1 MAKVKRQTV
10 SEVREKAR
18 TARAYAG
25 QKPSRSGGLGGAE
38 AEYAL
43 QETAMNLSRGR
54 PKTAVGR
61 AAREFFSYPNK
72 AESKAA
78 LMMQNSRAAELER
91 SAARAA
97 SVTKRAQ
104 AKAEKAKTTR
114 ALTGQA
120 SKPSR
125 KVTKRSTDLANKKFT
140 PKTKKK

>member
-1 MAKVKRQTV
+1 MPKVKRQRV
-10 SEVREKAR
+10 SEVQEKAR

-25 QKPSRSGGLGGAE
+25 QKPSKSGGLGGAE
-38 AEYAL
+38 AQYVL

-61 AAREFFSYPNK
+61 VAREFFSGPTK

-97 SVTKRAQ
+97 SVTKRAK

-114 ALTGQA
+114 ALTGGA
-120 SKPSR
+120 
-125 KVTKRSTDLANKKFT
+125 KKSA

>member
-1 MAKVKRQTV
+1 MPKVKRQRV
-10 SEVREKAR
+10 SEVQEKAR
-18 TARAYAG
+18 KARAYAG
-25 QKPSRSGGLGGAE
+25 QKPKGAGMLGGPE
-38 AEYAL
+38 AEYVL

-54 PKTAVGR
+54 PKTAAGR
-61 AAREFFSYPNK
+61 VAREFFSGPNK

-78 LMMQNSRAAELER
+78 LLMQNQRAAELER

-97 SVTKRAQ
+97 SVTKRAK

-125 KVTKRSTDLANKKFT
+125 KVTKRSTDLAKKS
-140 PKTKKK
+140 TKKK